1 MTDNGMIE
9 AFRESNI
16 IRHSQ
21 NLQSGIQRL
30 LTRKMLFLPRLVLC
44 LLHFLLLSLC
54 FSGGVMRGSFP
65 PHSCLQGGKLFSSP
79 ALRKHHLGV
88 VVDAGVLELIWL
100 EER

>member
-1 MTDNGMIE
+1 
-9 AFRESNI
+9 
-16 IRHSQ
+16 
-21 NLQSGIQRL
+21 
-30 LTRKMLFLPRLVLC
+30 
-44 LLHFLLLSLC
+44 
-54 FSGGVMRGSFP
+54 MRGSFP

>member
-1 MTDNGMIE
+1 MNHTGMPPPQSFPKFLIGNPN
-9 AFRESNI
+9 AFNAEDAFSSSVSSLSFAFFAFI
-16 IRHSQ
+16 F
-21 NLQSGIQRL
+21 
-30 LTRKMLFLPRLVLC
+30 MFLR
-44 LLHFLLLSLC
+44 
-54 FSGGVMRGSFP
+54 GVMRGSFP